1 MSSNDIAIR
10 VENLSKKYKL
20 GLTHAGSL
28 RELTE
33 RWFGRW
39 KKSSPSVK
47 PAVMPKTEDE
57 FWALRDISF
66 EVKRGEVLGIIGSN
80 GAGKSTLL
88 KILSQIT
95 KPTSGRAEIHGRVG
109 SLLEVGT
116 GFHPELTGHENIFLN
131 GAILGMTRAEVRREF
146 ENIVAFAGVDRFI
159 HTPVKRYS
167 SGMKVRLGFA
177 VAAHLNPEVLMID
190 EVLAVGDIEF
200 QRRCLAKM
208 NDVAASGRTVFFVS
222 HNLPMIQR
230 LCSRAVLFEN
240 GNLVADGDPES
251 VLEEY
256 LSGFAIAAGSRD
268 LRSPDVERRGSGD
281 VRFESVELQ
290 NLRHESTTSIPMGE
304 GLRVLADVY
313 ARSDTASI
321 ACGIAIFDAKGQRV
335 CGIHSGDTAGFLI
348 DLSQNQR
355 LTIACNLPDL
365 NLMPG
370 IYKLTLAIQSNKT
383 REPVDQI
390 ENAVSFEVIEC
401 DIFGTGRI
409 PRGDSIIYMRGEWS
423 CADHEAHYSSALSK

>member
-116 GFHPELTGHENIFLN
+116 GFHPELTGRENVFLN
-131 GAILGMTRAEVRREF
+131 GTILGMTRAEVRSRF
-146 ENIVAFAGVDRFI
+146 NDIVDFAGVEQFI
-159 HTPVKRYS
+159 DTPVKRYS
-167 SGMKVRLGFA
+167 SGMKVRLGFS
-177 VAAHLNPEVLMID
+177 VAAHLQPEILIVD
-190 EVLAVGDIEF
+190 EVLAVGDTEF
-200 QRRCLAKM
+200 QQRCMGMMKS
-208 NDVAASGRTVFFVS
+208 VATSGRTIFFVS
-222 HNLPMIQR
+222 HQMVAIQNL
-230 LCSRAVLFEN
+230 CTRALLIEGGTAVCDGAPSHAIGTYYERSLEN
-240 GNLVADGDPES
+240 SAQVNLAATADD
-251 VLEEY
+251 
-256 LSGFAIAAGSRD
+256 
-268 LRSPDVERRGSGD
+268 RRGNGLA
-281 VRFESVELQ
+281 RFHRVETQ
-290 NLRHESTTSIPMGE
+290 
-304 GLRVLADVY
+304 DVY
-313 ARSDTASI
+313 RQLEAAPDMGDGICISMQIRAFSEIRHGVIGISIFGQSGARIFALNSVDTAEW
-321 ACGIAIFDAKGQRV
+321 CVKMTKGEV
-335 CGIHSGDTAGFLI
+335 ATVECWVAS
-348 DLSQNQR
+348 
-355 LTIACNLPDL
+355 L
-365 NLMPG
+365 NLTPG
-370 IYKLTLAIQSNKT
+370 SYSVAVQMRSHGTSEVIDH
-383 REPVDQI
+383 VD
-390 ENAVSFEVIEC
+390 NATCFEVVPHDVYC
-401 DIFGTGRI
+401 TGRLPI
-409 PRGDSIIYMRGEWS
+409 ADSMVFFRPEWS
-423 CADHEAHYSSALSK
+423 LTRVAEQIKRPVT